1 MPIRAKSL
9 AALFLGGAT
18 AVLFAAC
25 SSSSGTTITTNGNGS
40 GAGSPGSLVSTCD
53 TICNNLA
60 PCGSA
65 SLDANCLSVCDN
77 LNIVPASCVDS
88 FASYL
93 ACLAGAKSVSC
104 QAGGQYVLVTPP
116 ECQSDRQAFVSCNAG
131 PSIVSACLGLSG
143 NTSCAATAPAEKP
156 VFCVGAP
163 SGCTPP
169 NPNPLGI
176 GVYCCP

>member
-9 AALFLGGAT
+9 AGLFIGGAT
-18 AVLFAAC
+18 AVIFVAC
-25 SSSSGTTITTNGNGS
+25 SSSSGTTIITNGNGS
-40 GAGSPGSLVSTCD
+40 GTGNPGSLVSTCD

-65 SLDANCLSVCDN
+65 ALNDNCLSLCNN
-77 LNIVPASCVDS
+77 LNVATGTCVDPL
-88 FASYL
+88 ASYL

-116 ECQSDRQAFVSCNAG
+116 ECASDRQTFVTCNPG
-131 PSIVSACLGLSG
+131 PSVISACLQLSG
-143 NTSCAATAPAEKP
+143 NTSCASAAPAEKP

-163 SGCTPP
+163 SGCVAP